1 MASKL
6 KKNLPPR
13 LFVEWWYEVDSADA
27 FVKIAKDRGYKL
39 SLASVRAR
47 ANRFRK
53 SGVALPN
60 YGMRPDWDELKE
72 LADKRNSELA

>member
-1 MASKL
+1 MATKL
-6 KKNLPPR
+6 KTNLPPR
-13 LFVEWWYEVDSADA
+13 LFVDWWYEVDSASA
-27 FVKIAKDRGYKL
+27 FVKLAKERGYKA

-53 SGVALPN
+53 EGVALPN

-72 LADKRNSELA
+72 LANKRNAEMG